1 MVRSIRAY
9 SKSGSPDNRSNTPAT
24 AHRLKRWSTLFLLP
38 KSLGRSRQGRP
49 VRTRRNTASMKSL
62 LSRAVTPRSDAMPGN
77 SAATFAHVLSSTTKS
92 SRFTLIKTQPTR
104 SLNHSLSR
112 NASDNIERGS
122 GARGGPAQ
130 HHAGTEGTII
140 APAREGQE
148 IRRRQGAGRIGRDL
162 PTIRRRGCVSCCRG
176 TGRTARLSR
185 QPLPD

>member
-1 MVRSIRAY
+1 MRADL
-9 SKSGSPDNRSNTPAT
+9 SEIELFIANAWSDHALKAALISNPA
-24 AHRLKRWSTLFLLP
+24 AILKAE
-38 KSLGRSRQGRP
+38 GIIAP
-49 VRTRRNTASMKSL
+49 VGVAL
-62 LSRAVTPRSDAMPGN
+62 PGN